1 MRKTIAALLT
11 LALAIGLASTVQAQ
25 RGRDGQLN
33 LLYWQAPSTMN
44 PNLSGGTKELESAS
58 VVLEPLARYDENGK
72 LVAFLAAAIPTVA
85 NGGAVTAVA
94 ALDPAGSQPA
104 KMALQQNYP
113 NPFNGKTTI
122 AYSVLR
128 DGPVDLAV
136 YDMAGRRVSTLV
148 AAHQLPAHYRVGWDG
163 RDDQGRAVASGV
175 YFYRLSAD
183 GQTLARRLVLL
194 K

>member
-1 MRKTIAALLT
+1 MPVVWI
-11 LALAIGLASTVQAQ
+11 
-25 RGRDGQLN
+25 
-33 LLYWQAPSTMN
+33 QAPDAFDFSAYWAASGDIDGDGYTDVI
-44 PNLSGGTKELESAS
+44 PNGMAGDGPDNRRDNAGEAHIISG
-58 VVLEPLARYDENGK
+58 R
-72 LVAFLAAAIPTVA
+72 LVAEML
-85 NGGAVTAVA
+85 GGAVTAVA